1 MASERSVGEV
11 HGDVEEGF
19 GAVADAFRSN
29 LVDRNEVGAACAVH
43 CEGRAVVDIWGG
55 FRDAARTLPWERDTL
70 VPVFSTTKGMASIAM
85 AVAHSRGLFDLD
97 DRVVDHWPEFGQCGK
112 DSVTVRQLLSH
123 QAGLAAVD
131 TPLTL
136 ELLADPDALGEI
148 LGAQP
153 PAWVPGTFHGYHGQS
168 LGWYESQLLR
178 RCDPTGRTIGRY
190 FADEVARPLGIEFYI
205 GLPDDVGDERL
216 ATFLGGRMASA
227 ILHLHEMPPRLV
239 LALLNPF
246 GLTGRV
252 FRNPK
257 ALLKASDINRR
268 DILRIELPS
277 VNGTGTA
284 RAIAKAY
291 GVVATGGAEL
301 RMSAGTI
308 REIEAVPKPPSGGAH
323 DKVLKTETAYGFGF
337 MKPFPMLPFGS
348 SARAFGHTGTGGSFG
363 YADPDRALGYAYVMN
378 RVDFAVPT
386 SSRELALRAAV
397 EGAIASTIG

>member
-1 MASERSVGEV
+1 M

-43 CEGRAVVDIWGG
+43 REGRTVVDIWGG
-55 FRDAARTLPWERDTL
+55 FRDAARTSPWERDTL

-85 AVAHSRGLFDLD
+85 AVAHSRGLFGLD
-97 DRVVDHWPEFGQCGK
+97 DRVVDHWPEFGQRGK
-112 DSVTVRQLLSH
+112 DSITVRQLLTH

-148 LGAQP
+148 LGAQS
-153 PAWVPGTFHGYHGQS
+153 PAWAPGQFHGYHGQS

-178 RCDPTGRTIGRY
+178 RCDPSGRTIGRY
-190 FADEVARPLGIEFYI
+190 FADEVARPLGIEFSI
-205 GLPDDVGDERL
+205 GLPDDVGDDRL

-308 REIEAVPKPPSGGAH
+308 REIEAVPQPPSGGAH

-378 RVDFAVPT
+378 RADFAVPT
-386 SSRELALRAAV
+386 SSREMALRAAV
-397 EGAIASTIG
+397 EGALASTTG